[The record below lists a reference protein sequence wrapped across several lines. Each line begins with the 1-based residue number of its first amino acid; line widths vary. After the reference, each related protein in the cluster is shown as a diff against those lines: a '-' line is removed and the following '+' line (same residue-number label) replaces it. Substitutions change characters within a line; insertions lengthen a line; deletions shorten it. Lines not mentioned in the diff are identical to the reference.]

1 MFKEYGELST
11 KLYEITKPV
20 GYSMGG
26 DIEYYYEKLKNRQ
39 VLYWRLVSA
48 LEEC

>member
-20 GYSMGG
+20 GYSMSG
-26 DIEYYYEKLKNRQ
+26 DITKG
-39 VLYWRLVSA
+39 VIVSWRPKQND
-48 LEEC
+48 